1 MGGFYA
7 GILWGFTF
15 GSLFGAVIVGSIW
28 ARHFLR
34 TYKENFALLQQSVS
48 VNTRMMAITEVLNE
62 SEIRARADD
71 IDKTQRLVR
80 ARGVGEYEKGP
91 R

>member
-1 MGGFYA
+1 MGGFEA
-7 GILWGFTF
+7 GIVWGFTF
-15 GSLFGAVIVGSIW
+15 GVMFGAVIVGSIW

-34 TYKENFALLQQSVS
+34 TYKENFKLLQQSVS

-62 SEIRARADD
+62 DQIRAKADE

-80 ARGVGEYEKGP
+80 ARPVVE
-91 R
+91 

>member
-1 MGGFYA
+1 VGGFEA
-7 GILWGFTF
+7 GIVWGFTF
-15 GSLFGAVIVGSIW
+15 GVMFGAVIVGSIW

-34 TYKENFALLQQSVS
+34 TYKENFKLLQQSVS

-62 SEIRARADD
+62 DQIRAKADE

-80 ARGVGEYEKGP
+80 ARPVVE
-91 R
+91 